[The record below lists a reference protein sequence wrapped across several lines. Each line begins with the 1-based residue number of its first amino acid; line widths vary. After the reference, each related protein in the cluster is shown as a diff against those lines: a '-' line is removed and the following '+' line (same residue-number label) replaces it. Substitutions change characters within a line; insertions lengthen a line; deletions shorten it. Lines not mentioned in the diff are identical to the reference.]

1 MKPKKAVI
9 IGGGAAG
16 FFAACRLK
24 SIRPETD
31 VLILEQ
37 SKLLQKVAI
46 SGGGRCN
53 VTHAC
58 FDPGELCLN
67 YPRGSRELLGP
78 FHRFGPADTVSW
90 FEERGVP
97 IKTEADGRMF
107 PLSNRSE
114 SIVQALMQ
122 EARNLEVRI
131 VTGMRVSGIRKHE
144 HSFELL
150 HSSGSMETDCLL
162 VATGSNQQVW
172 AMLEALDIEIVPPVP
187 SLFTFQLKPHVYK
200 GLEGVSTHVHLRIP
214 AIQREERG
222 PLLITHWGLSGPGVL
237 RLSAWGAREL
247 NELGYTFDV
256 EINWLPDQEALSYLH
271 TCRTTYSK
279 SGIHSFS
286 DSPLPKRLWKRLA
299 EMAHIPEEMRWAEAG
314 NKHLQQ
320 LAHVLSRQSV
330 HVSGKTTFK
339 EEFVTAGGVA
349 LRELNFKSM
358 ESKKVP
364 GLFLAGEVV
373 DIDAITGG
381 FNFQNAWTCGWIA
394 AEGMA
399 QYLDLS

>member
-1 MKPKKAVI
+1 MNPSTAII

-24 SIRPETD
+24 ALSPETD

-37 SKLLQKVAI
+37 SKLLQKVSI

-58 FDPGELCLN
+58 FDPAELCAN

-78 FHRFGPADTVSW
+78 FHRFGPADTIAW
-90 FEERGVP
+90 FEERNVP

-107 PLSNRSE
+107 PVSNRSE

-122 EARNLEVRI
+122 EARTLEVRI
-131 VTGMRVSGIRKHE
+131 LTGMRVTGIRKE
-144 HSFELL
+144 NTSFVVS
-150 HSSGSMETDCLL
+150 HTSGVLQAQALL
-162 VATGSNQQVW
+162 VATGSNQQMW
-172 AMLEALDIEIVPPVP
+172 NMLKDLGLEIVPPVP
-187 SLFTFQLKPHVYK
+187 SLFTFQLKPHVFK
-200 GLEGVSTHVHLRIP
+200 GLEGVSAQVSIRIP
-214 AIQREERG
+214 ELNREERG
-222 PLLITHWGLSGPGVL
+222 PLLITHWGICGPGVL

-247 NELGYTFDV
+247 FDLNYQFDV
-256 EINWLPDQEALSYLH
+256 EINWLPENDVLSLLNA
-271 TCRTTYSK
+271 CRSENPKSFIHNYSE
-279 SGIHSFS
+279 SA
-286 DSPLPKRLWKRLA
+286 LPKRLWKRLS
-299 EMAHIPEEMRWAEAG
+299 EEAHIPEVMKWAEAG

-320 LAHVLSRQSV
+320 LAHVLTRQV
-330 HVSGKTTFK
+330 VRVSGKTTFK

-349 LRELNFKSM
+349 LRELNFKNM

-399 QYLDLS
+399 QYLHQS